1 MVSLKKFYRFL
12 NRLKKMVEVFSI
24 FGLVYFDILPIFKER
39 RYGNLLLSFYI
50 LYLLIRN
57 GSTKK
62 QLLCLS
68 LLMIYQ
74 LYLEVWVDWQEN
86 SDEFELLESI
96 GFNVGKSV
104 FKWLA
109 FCITIANSKIPIPQ
123 SKNLKIFQFYFFGEK
138 SKLQGIL
145 SKHRKSIDINHDGN
159 TEHLSIL
166 GNHLKIVQLLLQTF
180 KHNVNSNEECMV
192 CVYF

>member
-1 MVSLKKFYRFL
+1 MLGG
-12 NRLKKMVEVFSI
+12 FST
-24 FGLVYFDILPIFKER
+24 FGLVYFDILSSFKER
-39 RYGNLLLSFYI
+39 RFGNLLLSFYV
-50 LYLLIRN
+50 LYFLIRN

-62 QLLCLS
+62 QMLCLL

-74 LYLEVWVDWQEN
+74 LFLEVWFDWQEN
-86 SDEFELLESI
+86 SEEFELLESI

-109 FCITIANSKIPIPQ
+109 FIITIANSKIPTQ
-123 SKNLKIFQFYFFGEK
+123 SKNLKIFQFYLFGEK
-138 SKLQGIL
+138 SKLQRIM
-145 SKHRKSIDINHDGN
+145 SKYRKSIDINHDGN
-159 TEHLSIL
+159 TEHISIL

-180 KHNVNSNEECMV
+180 KHTNVSGNEECMV